1 MFYPFYSMIGLG
13 TLFCE
18 RPRAISYI
26 FPRLIPTPRVDGG
39 LNKKNH
45 RGSLEIIHRRRGVPS
60 DVSHSIDIRW
70 PRLDQIPTEP
80 VWAWNPLIV
89 TERPGFYEARSVP
102 SRAITNQ
109 RSRSE
114 GIYYT

>member
-1 MFYPFYSMIGLG
+1 MIGLG

-45 RGSLEIIHRRRGVPS
+45 RGSLEIIHRRRGIFYCGPDDLDPTVENES
-60 DVSHSIDIRW
+60 ISH
-70 PRLDQIPTEP
+70 
-80 VWAWNPLIV
+80 
-89 TERPGFYEARSVP
+89 F
-102 SRAITNQ
+102 
-109 RSRSE
+109 
-114 GIYYT
+114 